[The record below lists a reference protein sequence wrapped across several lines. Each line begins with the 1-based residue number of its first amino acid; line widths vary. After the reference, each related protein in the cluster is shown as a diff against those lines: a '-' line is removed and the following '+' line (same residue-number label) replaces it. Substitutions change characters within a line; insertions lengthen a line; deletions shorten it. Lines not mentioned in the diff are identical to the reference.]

1 MRPKPWYYLI
11 SEHYFLI
18 ITLYPPL
25 KTHSFMTNPPNIL
38 LANIN
43 YI

>member
-11 SEHYFLI
+11 SEHYFLTI
-18 ITLYPPL
+18 ALYPSL
-25 KTHSFMTNPPNIL
+25 KTRSLMTNPPNIL
-38 LANIN
+38 LANIG